1 MSVLTL
7 GLTGGIA
14 SGKSLVEALLR
25 EWGVPVLDADQVS
38 REVVAPGQPALA
50 AIAERFGADML
61 QADGS
66 LDRRRMR
73 AKVFADPAQRKRLE
87 ELLHPLIGERLLA
100 WRDAQT
106 ADYCVLSVAILLE
119 SRFRSLVDRIVV
131 VDVAPA
137 VQVSRLIARD
147 GIDETLAHQ
156 MLAAQTSREARLAAA
171 DDIIDNS
178 GSPDQT
184 QAQLKMLHLAW
195 LRAGQARRALV

>member
-87 ELLHPLIGERLLA
+87 DLLHPLIGERLLA